1 LTAPL
6 LASQFRDAWVDSPTE
21 GRRAEDV
28 ACSVRDTGLF
38 ELARGSGSL
47 HAIYSGHDHNNDYAG
62 VLQGVRWARAVHAA

>member
-1 LTAPL
+1 ML
-6 LASQFRDAWVDSPTE
+6 LAPQFRDVWVGSPTA

-38 ELARGSGSL
+38 EVARGSGSL

-62 VLQGVRWARAVHAA
+62 VLQGVR